1 MKMKKLTLFIM
12 FFAIGYTSYAQLF
25 VKNGSYLFNNDNV
38 VFVKQDVNLETNSN
52 FYLRNKAQLVQ
63 GSTGVSTNSGEGKLS
78 VFQEGT
84 SNAFVYNY
92 WCSPVGVA
100 SGAAGNT
107 DFGILLLNRPTT
119 LATSTPITTT
129 SYNGT
134 TSSSSLVVAKHW
146 IWKYL
151 VSATYDPAGT
161 GWIHVQDA
169 QTVVSG
175 QGFTMKGV
183 TGDDATNPGELVA
196 NNPTTALPL
205 IKDNQR
211 YDFRGRPNDGN
222 ITVNVDV
229 AKFTLTGNPYP
240 SAMNVSA
247 FLLNASSSNS
257 TGVAYYWEQNKTD
270 SSHNLADYH
279 GGYGTFSPVSLI
291 SNGVYVPA
299 TFDTYNGNGTVNTT
313 GSSSGLVI
321 ERKFAPV
328 GQGFMIEGSAFGSVL
343 IKNAY
348 REYVKE
354 DSGLS
359 QFERSAVSN
368 TSNQAVNTTT
378 NQVPHLRFDISLNN
392 QNTRQLALIL
402 IPEATDL
409 VDKGIDAKSPA
420 ENTLPN
426 DAYYTL
432 DNGEYIIQGVSF
444 DVNKR
449 IKIGVKSGANV
460 PFSFKLS
467 HVINFDQNQDVYIY
481 DGLTQTYHDIK
492 NGVYNVV
499 LPGGTI
505 NNRFEITF
513 TASALNTVVNIEE
526 NFGVYQNNDFQSLT
540 IQNPKM
546 LDVRSISLFDIT
558 GKVIFAEEKLQ
569 TENEYKFPT
578 SNLSDGVYIVNLVT
592 TDNQKL
598 SHKIIIKNSKK

>member
-1 MKMKKLTLFIM
+1 MKMKKLTLFIL
-12 FFAIGYTSYAQLF
+12 FFAIGNTSYAQLF

-63 GSTGVSTNSGEGKLS
+63 GSTGISTNSGEGKLS

-107 DFGILLLNRPTT
+107 DFGILLLNRPTAS
-119 LATSTPITTT
+119 ATSTPITTT

-134 TSSSSLVVAKHW
+134 TSSSSLVVAKYW

-151 VSATYDPAGT
+151 VSATYDPSGT

-169 QTVVSG
+169 QTIVTG

-183 TGDDATNPGELVA
+183 TGTDVTNVGESTT
-196 NNPTTALPL
+196 NNAGN
-205 IKDNQR
+205 NQR
-211 YDFRGRPNDGN
+211 YDFRGRPNDGD
-222 ITVNVDV
+222 ITVNVD
-229 AKFTLTGNPYP
+229 ASKFTLTGNPYP

-247 FLLNASSSNS
+247 FLLNASSSNC

-279 GGYGTFSPVSLI
+279 GGYGTYAPVSAPYT
-291 SNGVYVPA
+291 GVYVPA

-321 ERKFAPV
+321 ERKYAPV

-343 IKNAY
+343 INNSY

-368 TSNQAVNTTT
+368 TSNQVANTTT

-426 DAYYTL
+426 DVYFTL
-432 DNGEYIIQGVSF
+432 DNGEYIIQGVPF

-558 GKVIFAEEKLQ
+558 GKVIFAKEKLQ

-598 SHKIIIKNSKK
+598 SHKIIIKNSKR